1 MKFTTSHYMTPKRR
15 LIDKIGIEPD
25 VVSKFETNKPITDEK
40 DDTQL
45 KAAIK
50 NVSEKIDK
58 LEKGTGTSSSPIKET
73 SFSASITSLAE
84 MFPDGFEIKSSEMIL
99 RDGKFIDHFVVET
112 KTGTR
117 EVYFDRGIY
126 LEK

>member
-1 MKFTTSHYMTPKRR
+1 MRPPVGKSGKSWNFSPRR
-15 LIDKIGIEPD
+15 H
-25 VVSKFETNKPITDEK
+25 F
-40 DDTQL
+40 
-45 KAAIK
+45 
-50 NVSEKIDK
+50 
-58 LEKGTGTSSSPIKET
+58 
-73 SFSASITSLAE
+73 FSASITSLSE

>member
-1 MKFTTSHYMTPKRR
+1 
-15 LIDKIGIEPD
+15 
-25 VVSKFETNKPITDEK
+25 
-40 DDTQL
+40 
-45 KAAIK
+45 
-50 NVSEKIDK
+50 
-58 LEKGTGTSSSPIKET
+58 
-73 SFSASITSLAE
+73 